1 MGGGELDARAIQQ
14 QSNIDIYNDPR
25 LKINKVP
32 DTIITCKNFVEA
44 VEKELYGFNWVCPNN
59 GDDCNYMHRLPQGYI
74 LQKDKGDKK
83 KIDEGD
89 EMTLEEKIEEDRRN
103 LPNEGLI
110 PVTLTTFMQWKKDK
124 EARKQK
130 ELEERI
136 AAEQAKGKKGD
147 IKNFGLMS
155 GKALFTYD
163 PTLFQDDDGA
173 ADDTNYEEDV
183 PAETIKND
191 NEESKEPEVDEAL
204 FAEAGGDEEIDFD

>member
-1 MGGGELDARAIQQ
+1 
-14 QSNIDIYNDPR
+14 
-25 LKINKVP
+25 
-32 DTIITCKNFVEA
+32 
-44 VEKELYGFNWVCPNN
+44 
-59 GDDCNYMHRLPQGYI
+59 MHRLPPGYV

-83 KIDEGD
+83 KLDEGE

-183 PAETIKND
+183 PTETTSPQNN

-204 FAEAGGDEEIDFD
+204 FAEAGGDEEIEFD

>member
-183 PAETIKND
+183 PAETTKND